1 MLFGLLTQTV
11 TVQTRSTGAVD
22 DYGNPTESWSAG
34 TEYRAR
40 LEHSDSTEAQGDQ
53 LVVTSRYLLILPADA
68 VIGAGDRVEDED
80 GNTFEVDG
88 PPIKQ
93 RTPRGVHH
101 VEARLTLS
109 EAL

>member
-1 MLFGLLTQTV
+1 MLNQLLTQTV
-11 TVQTRSTGAVD
+11 TVTTRTVGAVD
-22 DYGNPTESWSAG
+22 EYGNPAETWANPVD
-34 TEYRAR
+34 YHAR
-40 LEHSDSTEAQGDQ
+40 LEHSDSVESNGDQ
-53 LVVTSRYLLILPADA
+53 LVVTSRYLLVLPADA
-68 VIGAGDRVEDED
+68 VVGAGDRVTDED
-80 GNTFEVDG
+80 GTVYEVDG